1 MRKSGK
7 TRFARLGLLSI
18 AILVSLC
25 VMGIGYAGWMDT
37 ADIDG
42 TMHTGYIEMVV
53 TPGECSS
60 NNISC
65 SVAAPH
71 TLQITLTEA
80 EPDTYTCGFT
90 ITNTGTIPVKIQG
103 IDIDTS
109 GVPAGVDVS
118 VTGVVKGTQIEQAGA
133 EEGEEDDSAEG
144 MVIVIVPENG
154 NLSFSFDVEFSFIQW
169 NLYEE

>member
-1 MRKSGK
+1 MRKRN
-7 TRFARLGLLSI
+7 RFARLGVLSI
-18 AILVSLC
+18 ALLLSLC

-37 ADIDG
+37 ADING
-42 TMHTGYIEMVV
+42 TMQTGYIEVV
-53 TPGECSS
+53 LSPGACSP

-65 SVAAPH
+65 SVGAPH

-90 ITNTGTIPVKIQG
+90 ITNTGTLPVKIQS

-109 GVPAGVDVS
+109 SVPGGVDVS
-118 VTGVVKGTQIEQAGA
+118 VTGVVKGTQIEQAG
-133 EEGEEDDSAEG
+133 EEDDSAEG
-144 MVIVIVPENG
+144 MVFVVVPENG
-154 NLSFSFDVEFSFIQW
+154 SVSFSFDVIFSFVQW